1 MEQEKL
7 RDLFVAIKKDDVKS
21 FSFLMTS
28 NTDLNISFGRF
39 PILSLLYLYGSYNIL
54 KSFEKTLMPIHNY
67 KREEEPYEAYKKF
80 KSKAKKAVRLYQDEE
95 CFVYPAEMLA
105 IVDNRFLLDKNY
117 KNLYKN
123 EEISLKIEKIYNL
136 SGEYEISVNLQKITL
151 KKKKLTF
158 KQKLIGFG
166 LVAVAVLFSLLGGL
180 SVALVPSIVGRGTAK
195 SPIKIA
201 NEVELVT
208 ALGKGNRF
216 YELENDI
223 VLTKQI
229 ESKDFSG
236 MLDGRGFKIVAGNN
250 LSDGLFETLSGTVA
264 NLGIDIDTQNFKI
277 DKNYGIIAKNS
288 TGKIENCVIS
298 GTLSGTASL
307 DEDIN
312 IGLFVATNSGEVKN
326 CTSRARVSL
335 SNSGA
340 TNVYYSNFVC
350 VNDGKVEGCIASV
363 GEIVTD
369 TVDIAGIVCI
379 NNGTIASCENYTS
392 LSQTSAKEWHPNV
405 GGIVCSNAGTIS
417 GSVNYGELFAE
428 STLAV
433 KPEQGDMVVLVG
445 GIACDNTGTISACQN
460 DGTVSGVSDISYI
473 YAGGIAARNIYT
485 EQNGAIVENCKA
497 SSNVIGKSL
506 NSMVIAGGIVGE
518 TDSYIYASFYLVTI
532 STIKNCGFV
541 GEINTNAKTAL
552 AGGIVGFNYYSEVY
566 GNYSA
571 VSFVNSFV
579 DGDVTSVQTKGT
591 IISQTKEFIV
601 GTESLVYNNHY
612 VKTTDNAASMN
623 LLEVI
628 LGYQKLTPLSDLESG
643 STAYD
648 AFDEIPEEVRA

>member
-7 RDLFVAIKKDDVKS
+7 RELFVAIKKDDVKS

-54 KSFEKTLMPIHNY
+54 RSFEKSLMPIHNY

-80 KSKAKKAVRLYQDEE
+80 KSKARKAVRLYQGEE
-95 CFVYPAEMLA
+95 SFVYPAEMLA
-105 IVDNRFLLDKNY
+105 IVDNRFLIDKNY

-123 EEISLKIEKIYNL
+123 DEIALKIEKIYNL

-180 SVALVPSIVGRGTAK
+180 SVALVPSFVGRGTAK
-195 SPIKIA
+195 SPIKIG

-208 ALGKGNRF
+208 ALAKGNRY
-216 YELENDI
+216 YELESDI
-223 VLTKQI
+223 VLTTQVD
-229 ESKDFSG
+229 SKDFSG
-236 MLDGRGFKIVAGNN
+236 VINGNGFKVVAGNN
-250 LSDGLFETLSGTVA
+250 LSDGLIENLSGTIT
-264 NLGIDIDTQNFKI
+264 NLAVDIGAQNFKI

-298 GTLSGTASL
+298 GNLFGTASL

-326 CTSRARVSL
+326 CTSRVRVSL

-350 VNDGKVEGCIASV
+350 VNDGIVDGCTATV
-363 GEIVTD
+363 GEVVAD
-369 TVDIAGIVCI
+369 TVDIAGIVCV
-379 NNGTIASCENYTS
+379 NNGTITDCENYSS

-405 GGIVCSNAGTIS
+405 GGIVCSNAGTIT
-417 GSVNYGELFAE
+417 GSINHGELFAE

-445 GIACDNTGTISACQN
+445 GVACDNTGTISACQN
-460 DGTVSGVSDISYI
+460 DGTVSGASDISYI
-473 YAGGIAARNIYT
+473 YAGGIAARNVYT
-485 EQNGAIVENCKA
+485 EQKGAVVEECKA
-497 SSNVIGKSL
+497 TSNVIGKSL

-518 TDSYIYASFYLVTI
+518 TDSYIYADIYLVAM

-541 GEINTNAKTAL
+541 GEINTNAKTTL
-552 AGGIVGFNYYSEVY
+552 AGGVVGFNYYSEVY

-591 IISQTKEFIV
+591 IISQTKEIII
-601 GTESLVYNNHY
+601 GLERIVYNNHY
-612 VKTTDNAASMN
+612 VKTTDNAVSMN

-628 LGYQKLTPLSDLESG
+628 LGHQMLTPLSDEQAGATGYNTL
-643 STAYD
+643 
-648 AFDEIPEEVRA
+648 DEIPEEVKA